1 MVVSVRH
8 GKSGD
13 NGERPSLLR
22 RKVSQFAG
30 DDVDHG
36 TCEKGNNDVARQFL
50 AWGGNWGYLCH
61 DPILLPVENTNT
73 SFFKLGHYPKVGRNS
88 SRRDELVYPS

>member
-50 AWGGNWGYLCH
+50 AWGGNWATCVMTRFYCLWKTPTH
-61 DPILLPVENTNT
+61 LFSN
-73 SFFKLGHYPKVGRNS
+73 
-88 SRRDELVYPS
+88 